1 MFIVL
6 VVMSEDVYIMG
17 EIMFCLLFKNSRKYR
32 GSRELVGI
40 KRKWEKEMKKLDI
53 FNG

>member
-1 MFIVL
+1 MLIAS
-6 VVMSEDVYIMG
+6 VVMSEDAHTMG
-17 EIMFCLLFKNSRKYR
+17 ETMFCLLLKNSRKYR

-40 KRKWEKEMKKLDI
+40 KRKWEKEMKKPDI